1 MVDSEI
7 DENLPQAK
15 PAELATTEEEVA
27 YLSDEQLISAL
38 VLQIDPPESA
48 SERVTD
54 EDIGD
59 QLDEVSEE

>member
-1 MVDSEI
+1 MLFRS
-7 DENLPQAK
+7 
-15 PAELATTEEEVA
+15 
-27 YLSDEQLISAL
+27 EQLISAL